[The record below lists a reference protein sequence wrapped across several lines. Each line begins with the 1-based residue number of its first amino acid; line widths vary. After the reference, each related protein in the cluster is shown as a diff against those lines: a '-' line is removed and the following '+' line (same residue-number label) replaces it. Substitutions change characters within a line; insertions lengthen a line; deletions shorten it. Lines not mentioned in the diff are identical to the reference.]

1 MHEPRRVRL
10 EPLITDTQIRV
21 RLEELVHEIARDA
34 GDRELVVIGL
44 LKGSFMFM
52 ADLVRLLF
60 AHRVPLLLDFM
71 VVSSYGSATVS
82 SGAVSMS
89 RDIATDIAGRRVLLV
104 DDIIDTGRT
113 LSVVAD
119 HLREQG
125 PESLRTCVFLDKP
138 ERRVIPFQA
147 DYVGFTIPD
156 RFVVGYGLD
165 YDSRYRELPYLCIA
179 SYEEET
185 GDGG

>member
-1 MHEPRRVRL
+1 MNEPRRVRL
-10 EPLITDTQIRV
+10 EPLISDTQIRV

-34 GDRELVVIGL
+34 GGRELVAIGL

-60 AHRVPLLLDFM
+60 AHKIPLLLDFM
-71 VVSSYGSATVS
+71 VVESYGSATVS
-82 SGAVSMS
+82 SGHVSMA
-89 RDIATDIAGRRVLLV
+89 RDITTNIAGRRVLLV

-113 LSVVAD
+113 LSVVAE

-125 PESLRTCVFLDKP
+125 PESLKTCVFLDKP
-138 ERRVIPFQA
+138 DRRVVPFEA

-165 YDSRYRELPYLCIA
+165 FDSRYRELPYLCVA
-179 SYEEET
+179 SFDDAT
-185 GDGG
+185 DGGG

>member
-1 MHEPRRVRL
+1 MDHPRRVKL
-10 EPLITDTQIRV
+10 EPLISDTQIRV
-21 RLEELVHEIARDA
+21 RLEELVHEIARDT
-34 GDRELVVIGL
+34 DDDELVVIGL

-71 VVSSYGSATVS
+71 VVSSYGSGTVS
-82 SGAVSMS
+82 SGHVNMS
-89 RDIATDIAGRRVLLV
+89 RDVTTPIAGRKVLLV

-113 LSVVAD
+113 LSVVFD
-119 HLREQG
+119 HLKEQR
-125 PESLRTCVFLDKP
+125 PSSLRTCVFLDKP
-138 ERRVIPFQA
+138 DRRIVPFEA

-156 RFVVGYGLD
+156 QFVVGYGLD

-179 SYEEET
+179 DFDEEDDAT
-185 GDGG
+185 